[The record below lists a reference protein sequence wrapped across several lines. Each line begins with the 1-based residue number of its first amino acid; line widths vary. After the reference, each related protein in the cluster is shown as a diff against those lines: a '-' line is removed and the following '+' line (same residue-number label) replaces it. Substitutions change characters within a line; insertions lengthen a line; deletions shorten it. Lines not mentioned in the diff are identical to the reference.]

1 MRMPPHASSA
11 WRPEPVQQLR
21 RDAVRIVVPASSAN
35 LGPGFDAI
43 GLGLD
48 VWDEYT
54 AMVSDDA
61 GWLIEVE
68 GEGAGEVPLDASH
81 LVARG
86 MALVFASVGVEPR
99 GLVLRCRNAIPH
111 GRGIGS
117 SAAAIVGGLAL
128 ARALLVDGDTQLPDD
143 DLLQLAL
150 QMESHPDNISASLF
164 GGLTLSWVDDLGRAG
179 SVCLPVHPDVQPVL
193 VIPGDAVPT
202 EAARAALPTHIPMA
216 DAVYNISRAAIL
228 GHALTQRPDLLLD
241 ATRDRLH
248 QEPRRAMYPQS
259 LALVEA
265 LQEAGIAA
273 AISGAGPTVLVFATA
288 ATVGIVSDLAPANW
302 LVQPTA
308 VATRGAHEVPLHPAS

>member
-1 MRMPPHASSA
+1 MVSF
-11 WRPEPVQQLR
+11 R
-21 RDAVRIVVPASSAN
+21 REAVRVAVPASSAN

-48 VWDEYT
+48 VWDDYT

-68 GEGAGEVPLDASH
+68 GEGAGEVPLDPSH
-81 LVARG
+81 LVARA
-86 MALVFASVGVEPR
+86 MALAFASVGAEPG
-99 GLVLRCRNAIPH
+99 GLVLRCHNTIPH

-128 ARALLVDGDTQLPDD
+128 ARALLVDGSERLTDD
-143 DLLQLAL
+143 DLLQLAM

-164 GGLTLSWVDDLGRAG
+164 GGLTLSWVDDHGRAS
-179 SVCLPVHPDVQPVL
+179 SVVLPVHPDVRTVL

-202 EAARAALPTHIPMA
+202 EAARAALPTHVPMA

-228 GHALTQRPDLLLD
+228 GHALTKRPELLLD

-259 LALVEA
+259 LALVES
-265 LQEAGIAA
+265 LQDAGVAA
-273 AISGAGPTVLVFATA
+273 AISGAGPTVLVFANDSTID
-288 ATVGIVSDLAPANW
+288 IVRALAPAQW
-302 LVQPTA
+302 LVEPTA
-308 VATRGAHEVPLHPAS
+308 VATRGAHEVPTHPAS

>member
-1 MRMPPHASSA
+1 MTPF
-11 WRPEPVQQLR
+11 R
-21 RDAVRIVVPASSAN
+21 REAVRIVVPASSAN

-81 LVARG
+81 LVARA
-86 MALVFASVGVEPR
+86 MAFVFASVGAEPR

-128 ARALLVDGDTQLPDD
+128 ARALLVDGAHRLSDD
-143 DLLQLAL
+143 DLLQLAM

-164 GGLTLSWVDDLGRAG
+164 GGLTLSWVDDAGRAS
-179 SVCLPVHPDVQPVL
+179 SVVLPVHPDVHTVL

-265 LQEAGIAA
+265 LQAAGVAA

-288 ATVGIVSDLAPANW
+288 STVELVRDLAPASW
-302 LVQPTA
+302 QVEPTA
-308 VATRGAHEVPLHPAS
+308 VAPRGAHEVPARDAW